1 MIRRP
6 PRSTLSSSSAASD
19 VYKRQ
24 DQASLY
30 PTLKLLCL
38 RFAIAISH
46 SYNQIQRRPP
56 RCEFESRPVQA
67 ALPEPTPQENRLE
80 MKANLSCQRPRR
92 HVVRAAKRRQKVV
105 QGILVRQVD
114 RRQLQTPLVP
124 VALEEVVV
132 ADSKVK
138 EAS

>member
-1 MIRRP
+1 MERVDI
-6 PRSTLSSSSAASD
+6 AATE
-19 VYKRQ
+19 VEKT